1 MIRRNTKIINDLDL
15 LRLSIYLE
23 CLMKYVIVV
32 RIDILYTHETT
43 YYDSWELAFYQLSK
57 HQNAKQ
63 VFVRKEGMFIAFE
76 LKG

>member
-1 MIRRNTKIINDLDL
+1 
-15 LRLSIYLE
+15 
-23 CLMKYVIVV
+23 MKYVIVV